1 MLCVIIVVMG
11 SLMSNLRSYSELITI
26 DNYNDR
32 FKYLEI
38 GGDVGVATFGF
49 DRYLNQR
56 FYKTSEWRKLRSEI
70 IVRDNGCDLGVDGY
84 EIGGLI
90 IVHHINTVSVDD
102 IKHKRFTLLL
112 NPEYLISTSLNTH
125 NAIHYG
131 DETLLTSLPLERR
144 PNDTKLW

>member
-1 MLCVIIVVMG
+1 MN
-11 SLMSNLRSYSELITI
+11 NLKSYSELITI
-26 DNYNDR
+26 DSYNDR

-38 GGDVGVATFGF
+38 GGDVGVSTFGF

-56 FYKTSEWRKLRSEI
+56 FYKTSEWRKVRSQI

-84 EIGGLI
+84 EIGGI
-90 IVHHINTVSVDD
+90 IIIHHINTVSVDD
-102 IKHKRFTLLL
+102 IKHKRFMLLL
-112 NPEYLISTSLNTH
+112 DPEYLISTSLNTH

-131 DETLLTSLPLERR
+131 DESLITSLPLERR

>member
-1 MLCVIIVVMG
+1 
-11 SLMSNLRSYSELITI
+11 MSNLKSYSELITI
-26 DNYNDR
+26 SGYKDR

-56 FYKTSEWRKLRSEI
+56 FYKTREWRKIRSEI

-84 EIGGLI
+84 EIGGII
-90 IVHHINTVSVDD
+90 IVHHINVVSVDD
-102 IKHKRFTLLL
+102 IKRKNFMSLL

-131 DETLLTSLPLERR
+131 DESLLTSLPLERR

>member
-1 MLCVIIVVMG
+1 
-11 SLMSNLRSYSELITI
+11 MSNLRSYSELITI